1 MLSGPA
7 PKIDAS
13 RHLRESRL
21 VADVR
26 ASVLV
31 LLGSGDERVPPSQ
44 GRQYVSALQAQPSP
58 PRVEVNEYPGE
69 GHSLAGAEA
78 NAHAVQSAVA
88 FLREHLTK

>member
-1 MLSGPA
+1 MA
-7 PKIDAS
+7 A
-13 RHLRESRL
+13 
-21 VADVR
+21 VATAISAATAQV
-26 ASVLV
+26 
-31 LLGSGDERVPPSQ
+31 
-44 GRQYVSALQAQPSP
+44 ALQAQPSP